1 MSGLIRK
8 QDLINQDEAIKEQE
22 PNLGLDVK
30 EVGFMLRLIDEG
42 VHQGKFLELALQVK
56 LKLQGKMEK
65 LIKHKEVI

>member
-1 MSGLIRK
+1 MSALIK
-8 QDLINQDEAIKEQE
+8 KNNWNQEEEK

-56 LKLQGKMEK
+56 LKLQGKMES
-65 LIKHKEVI
+65 LMQNKEVI

>member
-1 MSGLIRK
+1 MSALIK
-8 QDLINQDEAIKEQE
+8 KSNWNQEEEK

-56 LKLQGKMEK
+56 LKLQGKMES
-65 LIKHKEVI
+65 LMQNKEVI

>member
-1 MSGLIRK
+1 MSALIK
-8 QDLINQDEAIKEQE
+8 KSNWNQEEEK

>member
-1 MSGLIRK
+1 MSALIKKNNWK
-8 QDLINQDEAIKEQE
+8 QEEVK

-56 LKLQGKMEK
+56 LKLQGKMES
-65 LIKHKEVI
+65 LMQNKEVI

>member
-1 MSGLIRK
+1 MSALIK
-8 QDLINQDEAIKEQE
+8 KNNWNQEKEK

-56 LKLQGKMEK
+56 LKLQGKMES
-65 LIKHKEVI
+65 LMQNKEVI

>member
-1 MSGLIRK
+1 MSALIKKNNWK
-8 QDLINQDEAIKEQE
+8 QEEEK

-56 LKLQGKMEK
+56 LKLQGKMES
-65 LIKHKEVI
+65 LMQNKEVI

>member
-1 MSGLIRK
+1 MSALIK
-8 QDLINQDEAIKEQE
+8 KSNCNQEEEK

-56 LKLQGKMEK
+56 LKLQGKMES
-65 LIKHKEVI
+65 LMQNKEVI

>member
-1 MSGLIRK
+1 MSALIKKNNWK
-8 QDLINQDEAIKEQE
+8 QEEGK

-56 LKLQGKMEK
+56 LKLQGKMES
-65 LIKHKEVI
+65 LMQNKEVI